1 MIQCLNVSMIQCLSI
16 DQVQCLDCFPSLLI
30 DGPAE
35 FMDLTLTSSPL
46 TLVLILASKGLVPYL
61 RQHFLDKTFQG
72 LYQVNAF
79 DLALLIPYFIVLI
92 VLAAYGAHR
101 YWMVYLYYKH
111 KKNKTTAPPACF
123 DDLPR
128 VTVQLPIFN
137 EQYVVDRLLDAV
149 CRLDYPKEK
158 LDIQLLDDSTDETVE
173 VARILVDRYAALG
186 HPVTYVHRDN
196 REGYK
201 AGALAEGL
209 KTAKGEFVAIF
220 DADFVPPPDFLLKCI
235 HHFTDLKVGMV
246 QTRWTHINRNY
257 SVLTEVEAI
266 LLDGHFVLEHSA
278 RSRSGVFFNFNGTAG
293 MWRRS
298 AIDDAGGWQHDTLTE
313 DTDLSYRAQ
322 LNGWKFVYLQDV
334 ECPAELPVEMTAF
347 KTQQARWAK
356 GLIQV
361 SKKILPRVL
370 ASDASRSVKIEAFY
384 HLTANLSYPLMI
396 VLSVLLMP
404 AMIIR
409 FYQGW
414 FQMLYIDLPLFMA
427 STFSISSF
435 YLVSQKELFPKSWLR
450 SLLYLPLL
458 MALGIGLTV
467 TNTRAV
473 LEALTGKQTAFARTP
488 KYRVESKKDKV
499 GAKKYRKRLGWVP
512 WLELLIGTY
521 FALAVFYAIDNENY
535 FTVPFLLLFVIGYWV
550 TGLMSLLQ
558 GRFAGLSVGSETHTK
573 PFPVGV

>member
-1 MIQCLNVSMIQCLSI
+1 MNFTFHL
-16 DQVQCLDCFPSLLI
+16 
-30 DGPAE
+30 
-35 FMDLTLTSSPL
+35 PL
-46 TLVLILASKGLVPYL
+46 FALFLASKGLVPYL

-92 VLAAYGAHR
+92 ILAAYGGHR
-101 YWMVYLYYKH
+101 YWLVYLYYKNR
-111 KKNKTTAPPACF
+111 KNKTTQPPVRF
-123 DDLPR
+123 EELPR

-149 CRLDYPKEK
+149 CRLDYPREK

-173 VARILVDRYAALG
+173 VARGLVERYKKLG
-186 HPVTYVHRDN
+186 NPVTYIHREN
-196 REGYK
+196 RHGFK
-201 AGALAEGL
+201 AGALENGL
-209 KTAKGEFVAIF
+209 QTSKGEFVAIF

-235 HHFTDLKVGMV
+235 HHFTDPKVGMV
-246 QTRWTHINRNY
+246 QTRWTHINRSY
-257 SVLTEVEAI
+257 SLLTQVEAI
-266 LLDGHFVLEHSA
+266 LLDGHFVLEHSGRA
-278 RSRSGVFFNFNGTAG
+278 RSGVFFNFNGTAG
-293 MWRRS
+293 LWRRQ
-298 AIDDAGGWQHDTLTE
+298 AIDEAGGWEHDTLTE

-322 LNGWKFVYLQDV
+322 LKGWKFLYLQDV

-361 SKKILPRVL
+361 SKKILPQVFS
-370 ASDASRSVKIEAFY
+370 SDASRHQKVEAWY

-396 VLSVLLMP
+396 VLSVLLLP

-435 YLVSQKELFPKSWLR
+435 YLVSQKELFPKSWFR

-458 MALGIGLTV
+458 MALGIGLTI

-473 LEALTGKQTAFARTP
+473 LEALVGKQTSFVRTP
-488 KYRVESKKDKV
+488 KYRVETKKDKV
-499 GAKKYRKRLGWVP
+499 GATKYRKRLGWIP
-512 WLELLIGTY
+512 WIEIAIGCY
-521 FALAVFYAIDNENY
+521 FALTVYYAIDNENY
-535 FTVPFLLLFVIGYWV
+535 FTVPFLLLFVVGYWC

-558 GRFAGLSVGSETHTK
+558 GRLAGLQVGQETHSK

>member
-1 MIQCLNVSMIQCLSI
+1 MTLALAALATM
-16 DQVQCLDCFPSLLI
+16 LDFAPK
-30 DGPAE
+30 G
-35 FMDLTLTSSPL
+35 
-46 TLVLILASKGLVPYL
+46 VLPYI
-61 RQHFLDKTFQG
+61 RQHLLDKTFQG
-72 LYQVNAF
+72 LYQVNGF

-92 VLAAYGAHR
+92 ILAAYGSHR
-101 YWMVYLYYKH
+101 YWMVYIYYKY
-111 KKNKTTAPPACF
+111 KKNKTEGPAVHF
-123 DDLPR
+123 EDLPR

-149 CRLDYPKEK
+149 CRLDYPREK

-173 VARILVDRYAALG
+173 VARALVDRYAALG
-186 HPVTYVHRDN
+186 HPVTYHHRDN
-196 REGYK
+196 REGFK

-220 DADFVPPPDFLLKCI
+220 DADFVPPSDFLQKCI
-235 HHFTDLKVGMV
+235 HHFTDPKIGMV
-246 QTRWTHINRNY
+246 QTRWTHINRHY
-257 SVLTEVEAI
+257 SLLTEVEAI

-278 RSRSGVFFNFNGTAG
+278 RARTGVFFNFNGTAG
-293 MWRRS
+293 IWRRV
-298 AIDDAGGWQHDTLTE
+298 AIDEAGGWEHDTLTE

-322 LNGWKFVYLQDV
+322 LKGWKFVYLPDV

-361 SKKILPRVL
+361 SKKILPKVLSSNTPRRVK
-370 ASDASRSVKIEAFY
+370 VEAWY

-396 VLSVLLMP
+396 VLSVLLLP

-435 YLVSQKELFPKSWLR
+435 YLVSQKELFPRTWPR
-450 SLLYLPLL
+450 VLLFLPFL
-458 MALGIGLTV
+458 MALGIGLTI

-473 LEALTGKQTAFARTP
+473 LEALIGKQTAFARTP
-488 KYRVESKKDKV
+488 KYRVESKKDKI
-499 GAKKYRKRLGWVP
+499 GATKYRKRLGWVP
-512 WLELLIGTY
+512 WLELAIGTY
-521 FALAVFYAIDNENY
+521 FALTVYYAIDNDNF
-535 FTVPFLLLFVIGYWV
+535 FTVPFLLLFVIGYWY

-558 GRFAGLSVGSETHTK
+558 GRFAGLSIGSETHTK

>member
-1 MIQCLNVSMIQCLSI
+1 
-16 DQVQCLDCFPSLLI
+16 
-30 DGPAE
+30 
-35 FMDLTLTSSPL
+35 MDLTLTSSPPAL
-46 TLVLILASKGLVPYL
+46 ILILASKGLAHYL

-92 VLAAYGAHR
+92 ILAAYGAHR
-101 YWMVYLYYKH
+101 YWLVYLYYKH
-111 KKNKTTAPPACF
+111 KAKKTTEPPAHF
-123 DDLPR
+123 DELPR

-137 EQYVVDRLLDAV
+137 EQYVVERLLDAV
-149 CRLDYPKEK
+149 CRLEYPREK

-173 VARILVDRYAALG
+173 VARILVERYAALG
-186 HPVTYVHRDN
+186 NPVVYLHRDN

-201 AGALAEGL
+201 AGALEAGL

-220 DADFVPPPDFLLKCI
+220 DADFVPPSDFLMKCI
-235 HHFTDLKVGMV
+235 HHFTDPKVGMV

-257 SVLTEVEAI
+257 SLLTQVEAI
-266 LLDGHFVLEHSA
+266 LLDGHFVLEHSG

-298 AIDDAGGWQHDTLTE
+298 AIDEAGGWEHDTLTE

-322 LNGWKFVYLQDV
+322 LKGWKFLYLQDV

-361 SKKILPRVL
+361 SKKILPKVF
-370 ASDASRSVKIEAFY
+370 ASDASRHVKIEAWY

-396 VLSVLLMP
+396 VLSVLLLP
-404 AMIIR
+404 AMVIR

-458 MALGIGLTV
+458 MSLGIGLTI
-467 TNTRAV
+467 TNTIAV
-473 LEALTGKQTAFARTP
+473 LEALVGKQTAFARTP
-488 KYRVESKKDKV
+488 KYRVESKKDRV

-512 WLELLIGTY
+512 WIELLIGTY
-521 FALAVFYAIDNENY
+521 FALAIFYAIDNENY
-535 FTVPFLLLFVIGYWV
+535 FTVPFLFLFVIGYWV

-558 GRFAGLSVGSETHTK
+558 GRFTGLSVGSETHTK

>member
-1 MIQCLNVSMIQCLSI
+1 MTLLLQ
-16 DQVQCLDCFPSLLI
+16 PSVL
-30 DGPAE
+30 A
-35 FMDLTLTSSPL
+35 
-46 TLVLILASKGLVPYL
+46 LILASKGIGSYL

-72 LYQVNAF
+72 LYQINAF

-92 VLAAYGAHR
+92 ILAAYGGHR
-101 YWMVYLYYKH
+101 YWLVYLYYK
-111 KKNKTTAPPACF
+111 KGKNKTTEPASHF
-123 DDLPR
+123 ADLPR

-137 EQYVVDRLLDAV
+137 EQYVVDRLLDAI
-149 CRLDYPKEK
+149 CKLDYPKEK

-173 VARILVDRYAALG
+173 VARALVERYAALG
-186 HPVTYVHRDN
+186 NPVVYVHRDN
-196 REGYK
+196 REGFK
-201 AGALAEGL
+201 AGALEAGL
-209 KTAKGEFVAIF
+209 QTAKGEFVAIF

-235 HHFTDLKVGMV
+235 HHFTDPKVGMV

-257 SVLTEVEAI
+257 SLLTEVEAI
-266 LLDGHFVLEHSA
+266 LLDGHFVLEHSGRA
-278 RSRSGVFFNFNGTAG
+278 RSGVFFNFNGTAG
-293 MWRRS
+293 MWRRK
-298 AIDDAGGWQHDTLTE
+298 AIEEAGGWEHDTLTE

-322 LNGWKFVYLQDV
+322 LKGWKFLYLQDV

-370 ASDASRSVKIEAFY
+370 SSDVSRHVKVEAWY

-396 VLSVLLMP
+396 LLSVLLLP

-435 YLVSQKELFPKSWLR
+435 YLVSQKELFPRTWPR
-450 SLLYLPLL
+450 ALLYLPLL
-458 MALGIGLTV
+458 MALGIGLTI

-473 LEALTGKQTAFARTP
+473 LEALVGKQTAFARTP

-512 WLELLIGTY
+512 WIEIAIGCY
-521 FALAVFYAIDNENY
+521 FASTVYYAIDNENY
-535 FTVPFLLLFVIGYWV
+535 FTVPFLLLFVLGYWA

-558 GRFAGLSVGSETHTK
+558 GRFSGLAVSSDSHTK